1 MRAREDKKKGNNLC
15 SIPLFFLS
23 HFLSLSL
30 FLDILLSCL
39 RCDLSE
45 GSKVE
50 VEKQKERAGKEGEGG
65 RGALTQALLRKRV
78 ERGLFFSLLF
88 LSRSH
93 PCKAPS
99 SPFIAHR
106 TAGSRVLPWP
116 QESQSRR
123 SRAGSSFR
131 RDSLSRESFSG
142 PRFLML
148 RRTSSSC
155 LVVQRATLSR
165 GHSGPWNEA
174 AILREPSRDRRGL
187 RQGFGLEKECE
198 RREERERGCYR

>member
-1 MRAREDKKKGNNLC
+1 VRAREDKKKGNNLC
-15 SIPLFFLS
+15 SVPLFFLS

-50 VEKQKERAGKEGEGG
+50 VEKQKERAGKEDEGG

-142 PRFLML
+142 PRFCPSHVVVLS
-148 RRTSSSC
+148 RRSEGNT
-155 LVVQRATLSR
+155 VARPQRALERSRDTPGALSR
-165 GHSGPWNEA
+165 STRFA
-174 AILREPSRDRRGL
+174 SR
-187 RQGFGLEKECE
+187 FWFEKE
-198 RREERERGCYR
+198 

>member
-1 MRAREDKKKGNNLC
+1 MSESKRGEKEGQQPLLC
-15 SIPLFFLS
+15 PSFLPLS
-23 HFLSLSL
+23 LSLSL
-30 FLDILLSCL
+30 FLAISLSCL

-50 VEKQKERAGKEGEGG
+50 VEKQKERTGKEGEGG

-123 SRAGSSFR
+123 SRAGSWFR

-165 GHSGPWNEA
+165 GHSGPWNGA
-174 AILREPSRDRRGL
+174 VILREPSRDQRGL
-187 RQGFGLEKECE
+187 RGSSLVWKKSEKGE
-198 RREERERGCYR
+198 RRERERV